1 MKKSLD
7 EFNAE
12 QALRDRV
19 DKLNASIDGI
29 NQRSHN
35 VNDPRV
41 EPHKQSVAQWRE
53 QCGNRRYR
61 EEDEIVIKKELA
73 TASNGDSAATVRVSI
88 HSS

>member
-1 MKKSLD
+1 MNKRNKAFEKSLD

-12 QALRDRV
+12 QKALRDRV

-35 VNDPRV
+35 VNDRV

-53 QCGNRRYR
+53 QCSNRRYR

-73 TASNGDSAATVRVSI
+73 TTK
-88 HSS
+88 

>member
-1 MKKSLD
+1 MD

-12 QALRDRV
+12 QKALRDRV

-35 VNDPRV
+35 VNDRV

-73 TASNGDSAATVRVSI
+73 AAK
-88 HSS
+88 